1 MCAAAACM
9 REPVEHESRTVAQAD
24 TLLRLR
30 QQGAMAQSAAPL
42 RPAMSQDATE
52 PTPADLAPRLDALR
66 PTLLRLA
73 RLQLRND
80 AWAEDAV
87 SETLLAVVE
96 GARRFAGQS
105 QFKTWVIGILKHKVL
120 DQLRLRQRESPYD
133 HDDEGEVLEDLIF
146 VPDGHFRSMPQT
158 WDAPAEAVQ
167 QRQFFEVLEACMD
180 ALPGQI
186 GRVFL
191 MREWLELDTEAICQ
205 ELRIS
210 PTNVWTMLHRA
221 RMRLREC
228 LQLNWFGNP
237 A

>member
-1 MCAAAACM
+1 MTS
-9 REPVEHESRTVAQAD
+9 PD
-24 TLLRLR
+24 
-30 QQGAMAQSAAPL
+30 AAPL
-42 RPAMSQDATE
+42 NQSDIAQ
-52 PTPADLAPRLDALR
+52 RLYALR
-66 PTLLRLA
+66 PTLMRLA
-73 RLQLRND
+73 QLQLRNA

-87 SETLLAVVE
+87 SETLLAAIE
-96 GARRFAGQS
+96 GSARFAGQS
-105 QFKTWVIGILKHKVL
+105 QFKTWVVGILKHKVL
-120 DQLRLRQRESPYD
+120 DQLRLRKREVGYD
-133 HDDEGEVLEDLIF
+133 TDEEGEVLEELVF
-146 VPDGHFRSMPQT
+146 VPDGHFRTMPQT
-158 WDAPAEAVQ
+158 WATPADALQ

-210 PTNVWTMLHRA
+210 STNVWTMLHRA

-237 A
+237 AT